1 MNNLWGALI
10 IIATYVLWGLFLIEQ
25 RWWRE
30 GDLNLKHF
38 LLGLIPTAMFTWLG
52 LYIAGL

>member
-38 LLGLIPTAMFTWLG
+38 SLSLIPTAIFTWLG
-52 LYIAGL
+52 LYVAGL